1 MKRTN
6 KLLPLISLLIIFI
19 SLFSIVFAKYV
30 AEKNKNLLYTAGSFY
45 FTSDLLSDSSTIK
58 TYEYQKGLDE
68 ISLYIRNNID
78 DLRYSEVDIYYNVK
92 ITNAEGNPVK
102 DQNERIIPEI
112 LNNKLLKN
120 KIDENIIRFTNLKSG
135 SYIVTATSTNPYEKE
150 IKANFIITNKNEN
163 IVFYV
168 NDTINSP
175 TTQLTITTNDFS
187 GITKITWPEGIA
199 PDSTNPMFS
208 DVNTGYNGGNK
219 QITLLA
225 NSEITIQFFK
235 ENSSIKYSNSDF
247 QVEGEI

>member
-1 MKRTN
+1 MDEEIEVNDLTKRYN
-6 KLLPLISLLIIFI
+6 I
-19 SLFSIVFAKYV
+19 
-30 AEKNKNLLYTAGSFY
+30 Y
-45 FTSDLLSDSSTIK
+45 F
-58 TYEYQKGLDE
+58 G
-68 ISLYIRNNID
+68 
-78 DLRYSEVDIYYNVK
+78 
-92 ITNAEGNPVK
+92 
-102 DQNERIIPEI
+102 
-112 LNNKLLKN
+112 
-120 KIDENIIRFTNLKSG
+120 KSVSVRG
-135 SYIVTATSTNPYEKE
+135 FGMLKE